1 MSMGQWEDL
10 EDLDVATTS
19 LRSEAMFGCV
29 VERVVLEKRFH
40 FMRTLYQEGPT
51 YNVPGLR
58 WCPEV

>member
-19 LRSEAMFGCV
+19 LRSEAMFGCG
-29 VERVVLEKRFH
+29 VERVVLEKPFH

-51 YNVPGLR
+51 MCLG
-58 WCPEV
+58 